1 MAMKVRVIRDYRN
14 IRWVRDQDPMVDA
27 LRTVVKAENHLS
39 DHMAHQITGVSTATF
54 ANWFN
59 GKTRCPQNATATQ
72 AAAALGYV
80 RRDELTKDGHVV
92 VGYVR
97 ARDLDYEKE
106 IEKQADWFIKH
117 HGPKKKRKPRRKT
130 NGNGSHT

>member
-1 MAMKVRVIRDYRN
+1 MKVRVYRN
-14 IRWVRDQDPMVDA
+14 IRWLNDQDPMVDA

-39 DHMAHQITGVSTATF
+39 DNMAHQITGVSTTTF

-80 RRDELTKDGHVV
+80 RRDELTRDGHVV

-97 ARDLDYEKE
+97 ARSLDYAKE
-106 IEKQADWFIKH
+106 IEKQADWLIKQ
-117 HGPKKKRKPRRKT
+117 HGPKKKRPRKKKT
-130 NGNGSHT
+130 NRHT

>member
-1 MAMKVRVIRDYRN
+1 MKVRVYRN
-14 IRWVRDQDPMVDA
+14 IRWLNDQDPMVDA

-39 DHMAHQITGVSTATF
+39 DNMAHQITGVSTTTF

-80 RRDELTKDGHVV
+80 RRDELTRDGHVV

-97 ARDLDYEKE
+97 ARSLDYAKE
-106 IEKQADWFIKH
+106 IEKQADWLLKQ
-117 HGPKKKRKPRRKT
+117 GRGRKK
-130 NGNGSHT
+130 